1 MSSQGK
7 TSVDQRTSALI
18 SVPVFLHP
26 PIENHLPGGIPSSW
40 KPHGG
45 QGYFHTSATRREAG
59 LPELNTTRRS
69 VSVLQVKG
77 LSAGYGPIQVLRR
90 ITLHV
95 SRGEIVALVG
105 ANGAGKSTLLRALSG
120 LHRPWEGEILFDA
133 EPIHRAPPDH
143 IVRRGLVQVPEA
155 RQLFP
160 NMTVRENVELG
171 GYVHGRKHV
180 EASLRKVFDLFPP
193 LAARPG
199 QKAGSLSGGE
209 QQMLSIARA
218 LMARPRL
225 LVLDEPSMGLAPLLV
240 EEIYGTIEALH
251 REGTTVLLVEQ
262 NAMGA
267 LAVAERAYVM
277 ESGRIV
283 LSGDASEL
291 MEHDDVQRAYLG
303 KEYRHKWE
311 R

>member
-1 MSSQGK
+1 
-7 TSVDQRTSALI
+7 
-18 SVPVFLHP
+18 
-26 PIENHLPGGIPSSW
+26 
-40 KPHGG
+40 
-45 QGYFHTSATRREAG
+45 
-59 LPELNTTRRS
+59 
-69 VSVLQVKG
+69 VLQVNG
-77 LSAGYGPIQVLRR
+77 LSARYGPIQVLRR
-90 ITLHV
+90 ITFHV
-95 SRGEIVALVG
+95 GSGEIVALVG
-105 ANGAGKSTLLRALSG
+105 ANGAGKSTLLRTLSG
-120 LHRPWEGEILFDA
+120 LHRPSEGEILFEGD
-133 EPIHRAPPDH
+133 PIHRAQPDR
-143 IVRRGLVQVPEA
+143 IVRLGLVQVPEA

-160 NMTVRENVELG
+160 NMTVRENIELG

-180 EASLRKVFDLFPP
+180 EELLPKVFDLFPP
-193 LAARPG
+193 LAARPR

-225 LVLDEPSMGLAPLLV
+225 LVLDEPSMGLAPLVV
-240 EEIYGTIEALH
+240 EEIYRTIEILH
-251 REGTTVLLVEQ
+251 QQGTTILLVEQ

-267 LAVAERAYVM
+267 LAVAERAYVL

-303 KEYRHKWE
+303 KEYRYKWE

>member
-1 MSSQGK
+1 
-7 TSVDQRTSALI
+7 
-18 SVPVFLHP
+18 
-26 PIENHLPGGIPSSW
+26 
-40 KPHGG
+40 
-45 QGYFHTSATRREAG
+45 
-59 LPELNTTRRS
+59 
-69 VSVLQVKG
+69 VLQVKS
-77 LSAGYGPIQVLRR
+77 LSARYGPIQVLRR

-95 SRGEIVALVG
+95 DPGEIVAFIG
-105 ANGAGKSTLLRALSG
+105 ANGAGKSTLLRTLSG
-120 LHRPWEGEILFDA
+120 LHRPSEGEILFEG
-133 EPIHRAPPDH
+133 EPIHRSQPDR
-143 IVRRGLVQVPEA
+143 IVRLGLVQVPEA

-160 NMTVRENVELG
+160 NMTVRENIELG

-180 EASLRKVFDLFPP
+180 EAQLASIFDLFPP

-225 LVLDEPSMGLAPLLV
+225 LVLDEPSMGLAPLVV
-240 EEIYGTIEALH
+240 EEIYRTIEALH
-251 REGTTVLLVEQ
+251 AQGTTVLLVEQ

-267 LAVAERAYVM
+267 LAMAQRAYVL

-283 LSGDASEL
+283 LSGDAAEL
-291 MEHDDVQRAYLG
+291 MDHDDVQRAYLG